1 MRVLL
6 VFLLSAVVWG
16 EDLVIRGGRVW
27 TGDET
32 KPFASTVVMRDGRI
46 LAVGGEEIA
55 TPPGARVVDAK
66 GRLVTP
72 GFNDAHLHFLG
83 GALGLREIDLTG
95 ICTLETIQKAVGD
108 FVARNPGTGWV
119 TGRGWEYLCFPGGKL
134 PVKEWLDAVVKD
146 RPVFLSAYDG
156 HTAWVNS
163 KALAMAG
170 VTAAT
175 EYKGFGE
182 VVKNAAGE
190 PAGALKE
197 GAQGLV
203 RKFVPRPD
211 RARNLQA
218 LADGMPVLA
227 RLGITSMQNASGD
240 EETISLFSEFAK
252 AGKLTVRTAIAPSVG
267 PLTDEA
273 TLREWAAHKSRFP
286 GPDLRVAAIKLM
298 MDGVIESHTAAM
310 LAPYS
315 NKPGET
321 GKAVWTQ
328 PKFNATVALADQL
341 GLQIFTHAIGD
352 RAVRMALDGYE
363 HARRV
368 NGARD
373 SRFRIEHIETIA
385 SSDIPRFAALGVL
398 PSMEPIHADP
408 GTVEI
413 WSHAI
418 GPARL
423 PNSFAWRSLEKA
435 GARLVFSSDWPAS
448 ISLDPIR
455 GMHNAVNRQTTTGLP
470 AGGWL
475 PAQRVSVETA
485 LRAYTVNGAYA
496 SFEEQ
501 QKGQIK
507 PGMLADMVI
516 LSQDLFRIPPAD
528 IHKTRVDVTV
538 FNGRVI
544 YTRN

>member
-1 MRVLL
+1 
-6 VFLLSAVVWG
+6 
-16 EDLVIRGGRVW
+16 
-27 TGDET
+27 
-32 KPFASTVVMRDGRI
+32 
-46 LAVGGEEIA
+46 
-55 TPPGARVVDAK
+55 
-66 GRLVTP
+66 
-72 GFNDAHLHFLG
+72 
-83 GALGLREIDLTG
+83 
-95 ICTLETIQKAVGD
+95 
-108 FVARNPGTGWV
+108 
-119 TGRGWEYLCFPGGKL
+119 
-134 PVKEWLDAVVKD
+134 
-146 RPVFLSAYDG
+146 
-156 HTAWVNS
+156 
-163 KALAMAG
+163 
-170 VTAAT
+170 
-175 EYKGFGE
+175 
-182 VVKNAAGE
+182 
-190 PAGALKE
+190 
-197 GAQGLV
+197 
-203 RKFVPRPD
+203 
-211 RARNLQA
+211 
-218 LADGMPVLA
+218 
-227 RLGITSMQNASGD
+227 
-240 EETISLFSEFAK
+240 
-252 AGKLTVRTAIAPSVG
+252 
-267 PLTDEA
+267 
-273 TLREWAAHKSRFP
+273 
-286 GPDLRVAAIKLM
+286 
-298 MDGVIESHTAAM
+298 
-310 LAPYS
+310 
-315 NKPGET
+315 
-321 GKAVWTQ
+321 
-328 PKFNATVALADQL
+328 
-341 GLQIFTHAIGD
+341 
-352 RAVRMALDGYE
+352 VRMALDGDE

-385 SSDIPRFAALGVL
+385 SADIPRFAALGVL

>member
-1 MRVLL
+1 MRGLL
-6 VFLLSAVVWG
+6 VFLIASLSPG
-16 EDLVIRGGRVW
+16 QDLVIRNGHVW

-32 KPFASTVVMRDGRI
+32 KPFASTVVMRDGRVV
-46 LAVGGEEIA
+46 AVGGDEVA

-163 KALAMAG
+163 KALAVAG

-267 PLTDEA
+267 PLTDGA

-286 GPDLRVAAIKLM
+286 GPDLRVAAIKMM

-310 LAPYS
+310 LEPYS

-321 GKAVWTQ
+321 GKAAWSQ
-328 PKFNATVALADQL
+328 PKFNAMVALADKL
-341 GLQIFTHAIGD
+341 GFQILTHAIGD

-363 HARRV
+363 NARRV
-368 NGARD
+368 NGVRD

-423 PNSFAWRSLEKA
+423 PNSFAWRSLEMA

-455 GMHNAVNRQTTTGLP
+455 GMHNAVNRQTITGLP

-485 LRAYTVNGAYA
+485 LRAYTVHGAYA
-496 SFEEQ
+496 SFEETR
-501 QKGQIK
+501 KGQIK
-507 PGMLADMVI
+507 PGMLADIVI

-528 IHKTRVDVTV
+528 IHKTRVDATI